1 MRFASSRP
9 APYLA
14 GLLALLAS
22 GCSWSRFSDVTEN
35 SPIVRLERPDNM
47 NTGFGV
53 MLATGSLDGR
63 SLLLVGGEPG
73 TSPAALFDLGKGD
86 SPNLTALDS
95 HFCDNSQGKCFLG
108 SSMVYLP
115 HTVTSGAQDHRP
127 VDSCVALGLG
137 RPNFGDLGVLFE
149 CQDKTA
155 YSRPV
160 IAAYEDDVDFALT
173 HDQNETIAVAGDGA
187 DDPLLVVGA
196 PAALMTGRAWFYAPG
211 SDAPIELR
219 PPQKTADGY
228 GTRVA
233 AVAVGSAAWL
243 LAVAAPNS
251 GELHLFRTDGTAA
264 TYLGCLGGTPGF
276 GRTLASG
283 FVSAAAGGPQQLLVA
298 DYDAVFVLDTAPL
311 AELPEAAGISC
322 TLAALPPGTLR
333 SSFGCGSSKDTGDC
347 SDSDFGAA
355 VAVADLDGDLDGE
368 VLVGAPQ
375 MAVFGTHGVGAI
387 LVYDVDAPGDGALS
401 DVRFV
406 ASGESGDA
414 LGGSVAAGS
423 IGSRDVI
430 VGGEPRSGHVS
441 LHYCS
446 SLVPPALGGTRC
458 E

>member
-1 MRFASSRP
+1 MRLVSSRP
-9 APYLA
+9 VSCFAVLCA
-14 GLLALLAS
+14 VLAS
-22 GCSWSRFSDVTEN
+22 GCSWSRFSDVTEDA
-35 SPIVRLERPDNM
+35 PVVRLERPDNM

-53 MLATGSLDGR
+53 MLATGNLDGR
-63 SLLLVGGEPG
+63 SLLLVGGESG

-86 SPNLTALDS
+86 SPNLTTLDS
-95 HFCDNSQGKCFLG
+95 HFCDNTQAKCFLG

-115 HTVTSGAQDHRP
+115 HTLTSAAQDHRR

-137 RPNFGDLGVLFE
+137 KPNFGELGVLFE

-160 IAAYEDDVDFALT
+160 IAAYEDDVDFALK
-173 HDQNETIAVAGDGA
+173 HDQNETIALAGDGA
-187 DDPLLVVGA
+187 DEPLLVVGA
-196 PAALMTGRAWFYAPG
+196 PAALTTGRAWFYAPG
-211 SDAPIELR
+211 SDDPIELQ

-233 AVAVGSAAWL
+233 AVAMGSAGWL
-243 LAVAAPNS
+243 MAVAAPNA
-251 GELHLFRTDGTAA
+251 GELHLFRTDGTGA

-276 GRTLASG
+276 GRTLTTGS
-283 FVSAAAGGPQQLLVA
+283 VSAGGSAPPALVVA
-298 DYDAVFVLDTAPL
+298 DYDAVFVLDSAPL
-311 AELPEAAGISC
+311 AALPAAAGVSC

-333 SSFGCGSSKDTGDC
+333 NSFGCGSSQDTGDC
-347 SDSDFGAA
+347 SSSDFGAA
-355 VAVADLDGDLDGE
+355 LAVADLDGDLDGE

-375 MAVFGTHGVGAI
+375 MSVFGTPDVGAI
-387 LVYDVDAPGDGALS
+387 LVYDLDEPGERALS
-401 DVRFV
+401 DIRFV
-406 ASGESGDA
+406 ASGKSGDA

-423 IGSRDVI
+423 IGSRDVV

-446 SLVPPALGGTRC
+446 SLVPPALGGARC